1 MNTLFPYTTLF
12 RSTEIPI
19 PPGQVA
25 VRAEVSGTV
34 WQVVVQPQATVH
46 AGETL
51 IIIEAMKTE
60 IEVLSPMNGTVA
72 QMLCQPGQAVT
83 AGQII
88 LLLIPAT

>member
-1 MNTLFPYTTLF
+1 
-12 RSTEIPI
+12 
-19 PPGQVA
+19 
-25 VRAEVSGTV
+25 
-34 WQVVVQPQATVH
+34 VVH
-46 AGETL
+46 DGEKL
-51 IIIEAMKTE
+51 MIIEAMKTE